1 MPYIVLLKFSNPK
14 SKTLYNAL
22 NTRQIS
28 NECTPFTCGRGIP
41 KNTIN
46 SHIGGTTH
54 TQPLAHHLQ
63 TLHLPWNLNVLDFTE
78 FLARFVQFV
87 HLYRP
92 FDGYTQT
99 GDGGALQAVSGS
111 PHTKQLTAAGLR
123 DLNRVRI
130 GTIQARLVQQLD
142 VLLFTCKSTTPDVR
156 LSKKFTCTCQQHL
169 TSCLRKC

>member
-14 SKTLYNAL
+14 SKTLYNVL
-22 NTRQIS
+22 NTRQIP

-111 PHTKQLTAAGLR
+111 PHTKQLTATGLR

-130 GTIQARLVQQLD
+130 VTIQARLVQQLD

-156 LSKKFTCTCQQHL
+156 
-169 TSCLRKC
+169 